1 MKTKK
6 TLLAIAITSSLSA
19 AFSANLYAQAS
30 QEDVKKVDEV
40 EKISIIGSRVKGR
53 GSLDTA
59 APVDVIS
66 GEDFVNQGSNNIGDL
81 LRTVV
86 PSYNVSAQPISD
98 AATFVRPANLRGL
111 APDHTLVLL
120 NGKRRHRSAVIAFY
134 GAGLSDGA
142 QGPDISVFP
151 TIALKQVSVL
161 RDGAAAQYGSDAIA
175 GVMDFSLKD
184 ATEGGTF
191 EVKVGQFYEGDGTN
205 YQFAGNIGLPLSE
218 AGFLNLSAEYG
229 EADPTDRSLQR
240 DDAQALIDAGNNDVA
255 TPAQIWGS
263 PEVHRDLKL
272 SLNAGIDMDDNS
284 TFYAFGNYA
293 NKISAAGLYYRNPN
307 SKSGVFTQGDDHL
320 VADLD
325 GLNNGISCPTFLA
338 GDSDGLSQVMDNTTE
353 IGSNCFVFNEKFP
366 GGFTPSM
373 TGEIIDLAGV
383 MGVKGNYQG
392 SDLYYDASVGGGY
405 SEINFDVDSI
415 NSSYGPQT
423 PLQMDAGTYIQL
435 EKNINID
442 LSYPVDVDFFD
453 SELNVAGGFEWRE
466 EQFEAIVG
474 DPESYNIGPLSN
486 QGFSS
491 GSQGY
496 IGLSEVSAGNWDRSN
511 IAFYLD
517 LEANVT
523 ENLLIALAGRWE
535 DFDDFG
541 TTTNGKLSLR
551 WDINDEFAFRSTI
564 STGFRAPTPGQA
576 NISNV
581 SSVLQDGVIVNSGL
595 IPPTTDLAVKFGAT
609 ELQPEKSES
618 FSFGSIMTFD
628 DLSITIDYFNINV
641 EDRIAVSNFIS
652 LTPEEAIELETQG
665 VAGASEFANFRYY
678 TNDFDTTTQGID
690 IVASYPFSLFG
701 GDSNISLVGN
711 WTDTEVKESSS
722 TLLDETR
729 IRTLEE
735 GLPNIRGNISFTHNQ
750 DNWRSLVRVNYY
762 DDYYI
767 AHVSYG
773 GFAFEPG
780 AEVTV
785 DLELGYS
792 LTEQMSVTLG
802 ASNLFNEFPDENPF
816 GSILGAKYPEFSPM
830 GINGGMYYLRF
841 RYDM

>member
-1 MKTKK
+1 MKTNKN
-6 TLLAIAITSSLSA
+6 LLAIAITTSLASG
-19 AFSANLYAQAS
+19 FCGNVYAQEVQGS
-30 QEDVKKVDEV
+30 KVTSEDV
-40 EKISIIGSRVKGR
+40 EKISVIGSRVKGR

-66 GEDFVNQGSNNIGDL
+66 GEDFVNQGSNDVGDL

-175 GVMDFSLKD
+175 GVMDFALKD
-184 ATEGGTF
+184 ASEGGTF
-191 EVKVGQFYEGDGTN
+191 EVKVGQFYEGDGGN
-205 YQFAGNIGLPLSE
+205 YQFAGNIGLPLTDT
-218 AGFLNLSAEYG
+218 GFLNLSAEYG
-229 EADPTDRSLQR
+229 QSDPTDRSVQR
-240 DDAQALIDAGNNDVA
+240 DDAQALIDAGNTEVP

-263 PEVHRDLKL
+263 PEVQKDLKL
-272 SLNAGIDMDDNS
+272 TLNAAIDNDDS

-293 NKISAAGLYYRNPN
+293 NKIAEAGLYYRNPN
-307 SKSGVFTQGDDHL
+307 SKEGVFTQGDNQL

-325 GLNNGISCPTFLA
+325 GIDNGVSCPIFLA
-338 GDSDGLSQVMDNTTE
+338 GDSDGLSQVMDNSTE
-353 IGSNCFVFNEKFP
+353 VGANCFAFNEIFS

-373 TGEIIDLAGV
+373 TGETIDLAGV
-383 MGVKGNYQG
+383 MGVKGYYQG

-405 SEINFDVDSI
+405 NKINFAVDSI
-415 NSSYGPQT
+415 NPSYGPNT
-423 PLQMDAGTYIQL
+423 PLHMDAGSYIQL

-442 LSYPVDVDFFD
+442 LSYPIAVDFFESD
-453 SELNVAGGFEWRE
+453 LNVAGGFEWRE

-474 DPESYNIGPLSN
+474 DPESYNIGPLSD

-511 IAFYLD
+511 IALYID
-517 LEANVT
+517 LEANIT
-523 ENLLIALAGRWE
+523 ENLLVALAGRWE

-541 TTTNGKLSLR
+541 TTSNGKLSLR

-564 STGFRAPTPGQA
+564 SNGFRAPTPGQA

-581 SSVLQDGVIVNSGL
+581 SSVLQDGVIVNSGI
-595 IPPTTDLAVKFGAT
+595 IPPTTDLAVRFGASQ
-609 ELQPEKSES
+609 LQPEKSTS
-618 FSFGSIMTFD
+618 FSFGSIMNFG
-628 DLSITIDYFNINV
+628 DLSITVDYFNIEV
-641 EDRIAVSNFIS
+641 EDRIAISNFIS
-652 LTPEEAIELETQG
+652 LTPEEAQGLEEQG
-665 VAGASEFANFRYY
+665 IAGASEFANFRYY
-678 TNDFDTTTQGID
+678 TNDFDTTTRGVD
-690 IVASYPFSLFG
+690 IVASYPFNLFD
-701 GDSNISLVGN
+701 GDSNISLVAN
-711 WTDTEVKESSS
+711 WTKTEVEDSANS
-722 TLLDETR
+722 LLDETR

-735 GLPNIRGNISFTHNQ
+735 GLPNVRGNINFTHSQ
-750 DNWRSLVRVNYY
+750 GDWRALARVNYFG
-762 DDYYI
+762 DYYI
-767 AHVSYG
+767 AHLSYG

-780 AEVTV
+780 AEITV
-785 DLELGYS
+785 DFELGYS

-802 ASNLFNEFPDENPF
+802 ASNLFDESPDENPF
-816 GSILGAKYPEFSPM
+816 GNFYGAKYPEFSPM
-830 GINGGMYYLRF
+830 GINGGMYYLSF
-841 RYDM
+841 KYEM